1 MKRAGDRKRDK
12 AREEKREQEI
22 TSSLIMTKNKEI
34 GQYEVGINQLF
45 YSDNKWKLFLL
56 NKQKT
61 NPQKMLNF
69 GKNSHLFNFVLNS
82 FQVKQYLE
90 NQEIKILCKIYNK
103 NGASFTRGEMR

>member
-45 YSDNKWKLFLL
+45 YSENK
-56 NKQKT
+56 
-61 NPQKMLNF
+61 
-69 GKNSHLFNFVLNS
+69 
-82 FQVKQYLE
+82 
-90 NQEIKILCKIYNK
+90 
-103 NGASFTRGEMR
+103 